1 MNNDLLKI
9 SLNQGKQF
17 KDYQTKINKNK
28 STSYKNIREGYK
40 NIREG
45 FVTSEQELMLRPK
58 DDGYISVVQNQN
70 QNQFQNQNQKDLDEL
85 QQLQTQYNDLAQ
97 QYTTVHKKI
106 NDNSLSTLN
115 RISSSNPYLGKV
127 IQLQGGSLFYVTNQ
141 GVAKQIQDMNIYGQV
156 SGKNGFPP
164 QGEFIQVSIPWDIS
178 YVNPGVMLP
187 TTPPLL
193 IGSPVQIGEG
203 VGNEGKNVY
212 TSRLVDNPASTYVGC
227 YNDKSLGGSDE
238 RAMLLDNTAYTTID
252 NCQQY
257 ALDNGYSYFGM
268 QNYQTDGTAQC
279 LVSND
284 LSKTQ
289 AYGDASNITQP
300 VSLWTS
306 NTSGQQYMMQIS
318 GTGQIL
324 ILDSNNNTV
333 SAINDATADCANSGK
348 ITVDTATYGGNCK
361 NIQIGNVTDV
371 VSNKLNCNNSNT
383 CSIPISSSSLGDF
396 STKGCW
402 DSFDVSYKCGG
413 TPFTRHL
420 GKAEGQTMIL
430 DCQQYIQQTCQF
442 YMILQDDGN
451 LSLYKGVDPSTANTN
466 SIWSSMTNGKQKGA
480 NPDWVSTKGK
490 FGRNYLKTGEVLA
503 PNEWVGSTNGSLKLL
518 MQPDGNLVLYTSEI
532 TPGCSNKDG
541 KMYGVQ
547 WVNAVYKLNEM
558 GYPGSL
564 GKVGYID
571 GDSTLREYPDTMLTY
586 SNDYILYKGA
596 DSGGNDISSLE
607 LTDQNGCELE
617 CNKNNECAAYV
628 FQSTTSTCWLKNKNA
643 YPNGKKQTNSTLTL
657 GVRKPKLISADGLKS
672 ADGLIDMDTIQ
683 YNSYI
688 KGENMTSDTQL
699 NVPIVSKEDLDQLNA
714 IETNMSVLGKEIA
727 SKMET
732 LYSQDN
738 KIYEKLDM
746 DAKEFNKNLA
756 MYKNIHKKIKETREI
771 GQIGQ
776 IKETKYNTNIEGM
789 NNMNMNNLDGMVT
802 DSDLRVLQ
810 ENYNYILWSILAV
823 GILTITLNVMKK

>member
-1 MNNDLLKI
+1 MNNDLLKL

-17 KDYQTKINKNK
+17 KQYQTKIKENK
-28 STSYKNIREGYK
+28 STSYKNIREGYKNIREGYKNIREGYK

-58 DDGYISVVQNQN
+58 DAGYISVVQNPNQN
-70 QNQFQNQNQKDLDEL
+70 QNQTQIQNQKDLDEL
-85 QQLQTQYNDLAQ
+85 QKLQSEYHDLAE
-97 QYTTVHKKI
+97 QYTTLHKKI
-106 NDNSLSTLN
+106 NDNSLSTLS

-141 GVAKQIQDMNIYGQV
+141 GIAKQIQDMNIYGQV

-164 QGEFIQVSIPWDIS
+164 QGQFIQLSIPWDIS
-178 YVNPGVMLP
+178 YVNPGVMIP
-187 TTPPLL
+187 TNPPLI
-193 IGSPVQIGEG
+193 IGTPVKIGEG

-212 TSRLVDNPASTYVGC
+212 ASRLVDNPASTYIGC
-227 YNDKSLGGSDE
+227 YNDKPLGTSDE
-238 RAMLLDNTAYTTID
+238 RAMLMDNTAYTTFD
-252 NCQQY
+252 KCQQY
-257 ALDNGYSYFGM
+257 ALDNGYAYFGM

-284 LSKTQ
+284 LSKTE
-289 AYGDASNITQP
+289 AYGDATNQTQP
-300 VSLWTS
+300 TLLWSS

-333 SAINDATADCANSGK
+333 SAVNEATADCANSGK

-371 VSNKLNCNNSNT
+371 VANKLNCNNSNT
-383 CSIPISSSSLGDF
+383 CSIPISNSSLGDF

-402 DSFDVSYKCGG
+402 DAFDVSYKCGG

-420 GKAEGQTMIL
+420 GKAEGQTIIL
-430 DCQQYIQQTCQF
+430 DCQQYIQETCQF

-451 LSLYKGVDPSTANTN
+451 LSLYKGVDPSTANAN
-466 SIWSSMTNGKQKGA
+466 SIWSSMTNGKQKIG
-480 NPDWVSTKGK
+480 NPEWVSTKGK

-503 PNEWVGSTNGSLKLL
+503 PNEWIGSTDGSLKLL
-518 MQPDGNLVLYTSEI
+518 MQTDGNLVLYTSEI
-532 TPGCSNKDG
+532 TPGCNNKDG

-547 WVNAVYKLNEM
+547 WVNAVYKLNEL
-558 GYPGSL
+558 GVSETL
-564 GKVGYID
+564 GKVGYVD
-571 GDSTLREYPDTMLTY
+571 DDSKLKEYPDTMLTY
-586 SNDYILYKGA
+586 SNNYNLYPGA
-596 DSGGNDISSLE
+596 DSGGNDITSLQ
-607 LTDQNGCELE
+607 LKDQNSCELE

-628 FQSTTSTCWLKNKNA
+628 YQPTTATCWLKNKNA
-643 YPNGKKQTNSTLTL
+643 YPNGKKQTNSSLTL
-657 GVRKPKLISADGLKS
+657 GVRKPKVINSDGLV
-672 ADGLIDMDTIQ
+672 DIDTIQ

-688 KGENMTSDTQL
+688 KGEPITSDTQL
-699 NVPIVSKEDLDQLNA
+699 NVPIVSKEDLDQLDT

-732 LYSQDN
+732 LYAQDN
-738 KIYEKLDM
+738 TIYEKLDM
-746 DAKEFNKNLA
+746 NAKQFNKNLA
-756 MYKNIHKKIKETREI
+756 MYKNINKKIKET
-771 GQIGQ
+771 
-776 IKETKYNTNIEGM
+776 KYSGNVEGM
-789 NNMNMNNLDGMVT
+789 NNMSMNNLDGMVT